1 MKGEISLANSPDL
14 HLLEHKIVAH
24 GFGAFY
30 LLPKF
35 LLALLALLLHALSVL
50 LALAQLALNG
60 LHGEPLRV
68 LVIHLAFLVSQQ
80 FRFLRGE
87 I

>member
-1 MKGEISLANSPDL
+1 MKISLANSPDL
-14 HLLEHKIVAH
+14 HLLEHEIVAH
-24 GFGAFY
+24 GLGAFY

-50 LALAQLALNG
+50 LALAQLALHG

-68 LVIHLAFLVSQQ
+68 LVIHLALLVNQQ
-80 FRFLRGE
+80 FRFLGGE